1 MENKLKMLVGRY
13 VRLKT
18 AVFAKVARRA
28 SHRCH
33 LENLFVV
40 AAITHGVN
48 KLICY
53 GGDLRISVS
62 PSDIVMV

>member
-1 MENKLKMLVGRY
+1 MERKLKALVGRY
-13 VRLKT
+13 IRLKT
-18 AVFAKVARRA
+18 AAFKNVARRSSRSGA
-28 SHRCH
+28 

-53 GGDLRISVS
+53 GADQRIAVS
-62 PSDIVMV
+62 PSDVLMV